1 MDKITEV
8 MWTGVRVTILSQ
20 AVAATLGPPG
30 LGRVDAWE
38 EVAGTRETEAE
49 PVVPPNSSL
58 GRLGESGL
66 VPLDPDSNS

>member
-20 AVAATLGPPG
+20 VVAATLGPPG

-38 EVAGTRETEAE
+38 EIAGTRETEAE
-49 PVVPPNSSL
+49 PVVPSNSSL